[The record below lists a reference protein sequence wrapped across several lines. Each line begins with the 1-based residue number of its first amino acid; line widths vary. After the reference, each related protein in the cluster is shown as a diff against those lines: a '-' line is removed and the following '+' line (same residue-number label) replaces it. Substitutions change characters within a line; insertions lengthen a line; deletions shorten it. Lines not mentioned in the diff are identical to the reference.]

1 MGTGVKV
8 GSGEGVLVGS
18 GVQVGATVFVAGE
31 VVVQDTTT
39 IVADNNARLPDVRT
53 SLRVSILSIRIAV
66 TFDRSAYDESS
77 VTG

>member
-18 GVQVGATVFVAGE
+18 GVQVGATVFVAGD

-39 IVADNNARLPDVRT
+39 IAVDNNAKLPAVRQ
-53 SLRVSILSIRIAV
+53 SLRVLIWSVPIGK
-66 TFDRSAYDESS
+66 TFDRD
-77 VTG
+77 GI

>member
-18 GVQVGATVFVAGE
+18 GVQVGATVFVTGD

-39 IVADNNARLPDVRT
+39 IAADNNAKLPAVRQ
-53 SLRVSILSIRIAV
+53 SLRVSIWSVRIGK
-66 TFDRSAYDESS
+66 TFYRC
-77 VTG
+77 GI

>member
-18 GVQVGATVFVAGE
+18 GVQVGAAVFVAGE
-31 VVVQDTTT
+31 VVVQDMTK
-39 IVADNNARLPDVRT
+39 IVVDNNAKLPAVRT
-53 SLRVSILSIRIAV
+53 SLRVLIWSVRIGI